1 MMNTRTPPTAAAE
14 RGSITLEVAVVAPAL
29 LLLVGLVVGAGRI
42 ALAEQAV
49 QQAAAQAARD
59 TSLARTPSAGV
70 TAGRAT
76 AARVLAG
83 QGLDCTSASTTV
95 SAAALGYPPGQPGT
109 VTVTTTCRVRLS
121 DLVVPGFPGG
131 RTLSAEASMPR
142 DRYVAAR

>member
-1 MMNTRTPPTAAAE
+1 M
-14 RGSITLEVAVVAPAL
+14 APAL

-76 AARVLAG
+76 AARVLSG
-83 QGLDCTSASTTV
+83 QGLDCTSSSTSV

-109 VTVTTTCRVRLS
+109 VTVDTTCRVAAVGPGSARL
-121 DLVVPGFPGG
+121 
-131 RTLSAEASMPR
+131 PR
-142 DRYVAAR
+142 RQDPLRRGLRDAT